1 MSNENILTPAVETTA
16 LVLAAAGELTAQIFK
31 RVAGN
36 DISTGLN
43 GETLTK
49 EMVSTL
55 ATATMRQALIA
66 R

>member
-1 MSNENILTPAVETTA
+1 MSNENILTPEVETTA